1 MKNPLFGQNICF
13 RVFPSRSISGWASS
27 DAVHRRARRRLL
39 FSQNLGGQLP
49 PWPTYPPL
57 TPLPSFRLKGEKVLT
72 NFGSF
77 KLSFLK
83 ISVWVIPTTI
93 NCCLILPTNPQ
104 YFISLIFKNVAT
116 NLSFE
121 YAWFLSNF
129 GLNVSKFRIRQSS
142 DYWVEKS
149 QVALLFSIASI

>member
-1 MKNPLFGQNICF
+1 MQTRNFSAEIKKKFIVLIFVMISSRF
-13 RVFPSRSISGWASS
+13 EVKEVFTRQ
-27 DAVHRRARRRLL
+27 V
-39 FSQNLGGQLP
+39 
-49 PWPTYPPL
+49 TL
-57 TPLPSFRLKGEKVLT
+57 TP
-72 NFGSF
+72 
-77 KLSFLK
+77 
-83 ISVWVIPTTI
+83 ISIQRATLAAPIVGFTISMWVIPTTI

-104 YFISLIFKNVAT
+104 YFSSLIFKNVAT